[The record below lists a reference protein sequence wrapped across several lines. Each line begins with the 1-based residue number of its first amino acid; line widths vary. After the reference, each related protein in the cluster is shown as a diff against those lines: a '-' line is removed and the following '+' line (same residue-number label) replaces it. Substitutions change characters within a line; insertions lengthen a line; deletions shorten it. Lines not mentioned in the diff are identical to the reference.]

1 MRRARTFYNRLGF
14 EVLDVPG
21 DGELTYLGLCVWR
34 RGRRRDILGELEDIL
49 HREAGMAKTL
59 IDIDEEALAAAMAEY
74 RTTTK
79 VETVNRALREVAA
92 RRAEAMDEFMEI
104 VHRTAESLTEVDVDR
119 EAWR

>member
-1 MRRARTFYNRLGF
+1 
-14 EVLDVPG
+14 
-21 DGELTYLGLCVWR
+21 
-34 RGRRRDILGELEDIL
+34 
-49 HREAGMAKTL
+49 MAKTL

-92 RRAEAMDEFMEI
+92 RRRAAMEQFMEA
-104 VHRTAESLTEVDVDR
+104 VYRTADQLSEIDVDR